1 MIQGEVHRS
10 AGPPGG
16 EAARRY
22 DVDWLRVLAVLGL
35 IPLHAGFSID
45 EAMPVATAIW
55 PGSTMAPINWLTH
68 LMLRTLLF
76 LLAGMAAWYSLS
88 HRSDLQYLSERTR
101 RLVVPLIFVMVFV
114 APFVFYLGLVQR
126 GLATSGLV
134 DYLPLYFAD
143 FFADLPA
150 RALHM
155 WFVLY
160 LFIFALITLP
170 LFRLARH
177 HSARALLAHSLPLF
191 KRPGTAVLAVVPA
204 ALVSA
209 ALQAGSDG
217 VSRDLVGDVFGIVG
231 YIAVMCYGYLLAGEP
246 ALQEPLVRYR
256 SRFVATALIAGLI
269 IVPLHW
275 NGAWPKPEQAL
286 ARSAALTILAGGTWF
301 MMIGLLGYGF
311 AHLNRP
317 GHVIRYLS
325 RASIAVYVLHVP
337 VNAMAAYA
345 ILPLGLGGV
354 KSYLAI
360 TVVTLVCIYTFYEL
374 LVRRFPPL
382 RVLFGLPPQR
392 IAHEIQTPPPPP
404 VLGPLAR

>member
-1 MIQGEVHRS
+1 M
-10 AGPPGG
+10 AGTPGG
-16 EAARRY
+16 DAARRY

-45 EAMPVATAIW
+45 EATPVATAIW

-88 HRSDLQYLSERTR
+88 RRSDLQYLSERTR

-126 GLATSGLV
+126 GLYTSGLL
-134 DYLPLYFAD
+134 DYLPLYFAG

-177 HSARALLAHSLPLF
+177 HTAHALLARALPLF
-191 KRPGTAVLAVVPA
+191 RRPGMAALAVVPV
-204 ALVSA
+204 ALLSA
-209 ALQAGSDG
+209 ALQAGNDG
-217 VSRDLVGDVFGIVG
+217 IVRELVGDLFGIFG
-231 YIAVMCYGYLLAGEP
+231 YVAVMCYGYMLASEP
-246 ALQEPLVRYR
+246 SLQEPLVLYR

-275 NGAWPKPEQAL
+275 NGVWPQPEQVL
-286 ARSAALTILAGGTWF
+286 ARSAALIILAGGTWF
-301 MMIGLLGYGF
+301 MMIGLIGYGF
-311 AHLNRP
+311 AHLNRS

-337 VNAMAAYA
+337 VNALAAFA
-345 ILPLGLGGV
+345 ILPLGMGALA
-354 KSYLAI
+354 SYLAI
-360 TVVTLVCIYTFYEL
+360 TAVTLVCIYIVYEL

-392 IAHEIQTPPPPP
+392 IAQESPTPPP
-404 VLGPLAR
+404 VLGPLVP